1 MEQKTGLKNTAV
13 VCSWLSACVNV
24 ILVAL
29 ILIAGV
35 YFNEKLEYLRQ
46 ELALTKSL
54 VSHTEPENVS
64 SDLFTYIS
72 ALENSC
78 HSKFYVV
85 REKERKRQWEREGQ
99 WGREGWGGEGG
110 GKEEER
116 ERGCEGG
123 RDERGRMTGGWGNMG
138 GDQEWG
144 YGTVIAGSSFAP
156 EIVWCDGEDRNT
168 VYLSILSVCQHQYG
182 SASIDYSTDIVP
194 GKIHWGYDAI
204 RQGKTTILILPV
216 PTSRSRIT
224 KLNCFSF
231 HIISI
236 LMTMLFYFSNPNAI
250 LQWNMWGWICSQQGS
265 NWDTVTQPP
274 QQLSC

>member
-1 MEQKTGLKNTAV
+1 MRWRIHVTQ
-13 VCSWLSACVNV
+13 
-24 ILVAL
+24 
-29 ILIAGV
+29 
-35 YFNEKLEYLRQ
+35 
-46 ELALTKSL
+46 
-54 VSHTEPENVS
+54 S
-64 SDLFTYIS
+64 SMWW
-72 ALENSC
+72 
-78 HSKFYVV
+78 
-85 REKERKRQWEREGQ
+85 ERKRGRGSGRERGSEG
-99 WGREGWGGEGG
+99 GREGWER
-110 GKEEER
+110 EER
-116 ERGCEGG
+116 RRLGGSEGG